1 MSTKRREKFAKYDN
15 QTERCGD
22 DIRALQRFVAAQRT
36 AFHKILKKYK
46 VRHIARDICKVGA
59 DWMM

>member
-1 MSTKRREKFAKYDN
+1 MSVKRREKFAKYDN
-15 QTERCGD
+15 QIERCGD

-46 VRHIARDICKVGA
+46 VWHIAHNIYEVGV
-59 DWMM
+59 DRMV